1 MLMRCC
7 YRRDT
12 RPAAVIAALSLVGL
26 AFLTLSGCS
35 SIGDLGELNPAPVN
49 DGIHDWVGQEAAV
62 RGGAPISAF
71 NLTDDEHTLRDLAF
85 PLIEPPYD
93 RQRWDAVVYEWG
105 DKHSFQH
112 ALWHYDPTEYYRQ
125 LQNQLYRSTA
135 SRYSQ
140 IIDDIR
146 NDLVRIGPFFVI
158 ARKVADLDRRRQ
170 ATMAQVP
177 SLSPPERLNAQARI
191 AENSLTIAWVHTS
204 LNERCANYRF
214 AIEHLAV
221 AEPEL
226 AAGDADRLVTELSQQ
241 IAAND
246 VQVVAAPRFAYASAP
261 AAVITQSR

>member
-1 MLMRCC
+1 MLTWCSC
-7 YRRDT
+7 RRDT
-12 RPAAVIAALSLVGL
+12 RPAAVWAVFSFLV
-26 AFLTLSGCS
+26 LSGCS
-35 SIGDLGELNPAPVN
+35 SIGDLGELDPHPVK
-49 DGIHDWVGQEAAV
+49 DGIHDWVGQEAAF

-85 PLIEPPYD
+85 PLIEPAYD

-112 ALWHYDPTEYYRQ
+112 ALWNYDPTAYYRK

-135 SRYSQ
+135 ARYSQ

-146 NDLVRIGPFFVI
+146 DDLVRIPPFFMA
-158 ARKVADLDRRRQ
+158 ARKIADLDRRRA
-170 ATMAQVP
+170 ATMAQIP
-177 SLSPPERLNAQARI
+177 NLSPPERFNAQARI

-204 LNERCANYRF
+204 LDQRCASYRF
-214 AIEHLAV
+214 AIERLAV
-221 AEPEL
+221 AEPEM
-226 AAGDADRLVTELSQQ
+226 AAGEADRLLTELSQQ

-261 AAVITQSR
+261 AAVITQPSLR

>member
-1 MLMRCC
+1 MSTWSCC
-7 YRRDT
+7 RRDT
-12 RPAAVIAALSLVGL
+12 RPAAVCAVLSFLV
-26 AFLTLSGCS
+26 LSGCS
-35 SIGDLGELNPAPVN
+35 SIGDLGELNPAPVR
-49 DGIHDWVGQEAAV
+49 DGIHDWVGQEAAI

-85 PLIEPPYD
+85 PLIEPGYD

-105 DKHSFQH
+105 DKHSFQR
-112 ALWHYDPTEYYRQ
+112 ALWNYDPTVYYRK
-125 LQNQLYRSTA
+125 LQDQVYRSTA
-135 SRYSQ
+135 ARYNQ

-146 NDLVRIGPFFVI
+146 NDLVRIDPFFMI

-170 ATMAQVP
+170 AAMAQIP
-177 SLSPPERLNAQARI
+177 NLSPPERFNAQARI

-204 LNERCANYRF
+204 LNQRCASYRF
-214 AIEHLAV
+214 AIERLAV

-226 AAGDADRLVTELSQQ
+226 VAGEADRLLTELSQQ

-261 AAVITQSR
+261 AAVITQPSLR

>member
-1 MLMRCC
+1 MLTRTCC
-7 YRRDT
+7 RRDT
-12 RPAAVIAALSLVGL
+12 RITALWAVVSLL
-26 AFLTLSGCS
+26 ALSGCS
-35 SIGDLGELNPAPVN
+35 SIGDLGALDPHPVS
-49 DGIHDWVGQEAAV
+49 DGIHDWVGQEAAF

-71 NLTDDEHTLRDLAF
+71 NLTDDEHTLRDTAF

-105 DKHSFQH
+105 DKHSFQR
-112 ALWHYDPTEYYRQ
+112 ALWNYDPTSYYRH

-146 NDLVRIGPFFVI
+146 DDLVRIDPFFMI

-170 ATMAQVP
+170 ATMTQMP
-177 SLSPPERLNAQARI
+177 DLSPPERFNAQARI

-204 LNERCANYRF
+204 LNQRCASYRF

-226 AAGDADRLVTELSQQ
+226 AAGEADRLLTELSQQ

-261 AAVITQSR
+261 GAVITQPSLR

>member
-1 MLMRCC
+1 MLTRTCC
-7 YRRDT
+7 RRVT
-12 RPAAVIAALSLVGL
+12 RPRAALAVL
-26 AFLTLSGCS
+26 AFVVLSGCS
-35 SIGDLGELNPAPVN
+35 SIGDLGQLDPTPVS
-49 DGIHDWVGQEAAV
+49 DGIHDWVGQQAAA

-105 DKHSFQH
+105 DKHSFQR
-112 ALWHYDPTEYYRQ
+112 ALWNYDPTAYYRH
-125 LQNQLYRSTA
+125 LQNELDRSTA
-135 SRYSQ
+135 ARYNQ

-146 NDLVRIGPFFVI
+146 DDLMRIDPFFMA
-158 ARKVADLDRRRQ
+158 ARKVADLDRRRE
-170 ATMAQVP
+170 ATMAQVA
-177 SLSPPERLNAQARI
+177 SLSPPERFNAQARI

-204 LNERCANYRF
+204 LNQRCASYRF

-226 AAGDADRLVTELSQQ
+226 VAGEADRLLTELSQQ

-246 VQVVAAPRFAYASAP
+246 VQVVSAPRFAYASAP
-261 AAVITQSR
+261 AAVITQPSLR